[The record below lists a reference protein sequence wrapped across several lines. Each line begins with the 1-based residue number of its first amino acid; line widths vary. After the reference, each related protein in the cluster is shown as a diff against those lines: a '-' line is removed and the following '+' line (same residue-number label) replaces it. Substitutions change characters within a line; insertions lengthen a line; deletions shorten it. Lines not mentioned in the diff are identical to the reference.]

1 MTTNSKSRPP
11 LASRLRASLDSRR
24 FKQDHQKSVD
34 PRIRD
39 AESLRPIIEETL
51 KGQQFQDAIAAN
63 LADLIKPSIKD
74 ALDTIQPVVEAVYA
88 HEMLLRKT
96 NSSVENLLARLET
109 EIRGRNSKKSV
120 VEFDNEDYDG
130 RHTIRKGA
138 IYPSVRRRNSTSN
151 SNSKA
156 QNPHNDDVLT
166 LMELSENLKK
176 QSLKIDYVFQDIRP
190 IKDCV
195 IGLKKSVDRNNNGMA
210 TVQAQLDQVK
220 KEIFLITSELK
231 SEKEQVKYDLV
242 IQENISELQGICPEI
257 LNLAR
262 VSHEKHKFNSASL
275 DEIKAKGFERIDYT
289 KTLKELESN
298 LRILKDS
305 IDNRLVNPIT
315 SDEVKNKSTS
325 ITNDGNADLFISKLN
340 EIQEQLIMNKNA
352 LHEIISSFPI
362 QETVLIDQQGMEGK
376 NQSPKDMVSKQNIP
390 ATKKYAD
397 LHLTDKISLKDKFPD
412 QNSRSMTNQRNPTP
426 GIEHNSLLQQPNLIT
441 DILKIHTE
449 TLNDII
455 SKNSSQIA
463 ALQDHTEILS
473 EVQKDAKQS
482 VVSVKNVLEHLD
494 SFESNVTQ
502 ALSTGNAERNKNAK
516 ILSELN
522 GKKDLTEAFQDFC
535 KKQSI
540 DIVEIKKNCNNTDN
554 TIREIK
560 RLHQSYIDQFA
571 EFKEDNVSQIG
582 VIEELKKIN
591 QTHTD
596 YLTDLKEKN
605 ESQVELL
612 GELRGLHQTH
622 ANVITEIKEKSG
634 SHIEVLGELRG
645 LHQSHTENFSKIEEK
660 SESQVELLGELREL
674 HQTYAKDL
682 AEIKG
687 EEWTHA
693 NDLSEIKEKS
703 GSQVE
708 LLGELRELHQTY
720 ANDLAEIKEKSGS
733 HAE

>member
-51 KGQQFQDAIAAN
+51 KGQQFQDTIAAN

-120 VEFDNEDYDG
+120 VDFGNEDYDG
-130 RHTIRKGA
+130 RHTTRKGA

-156 QNPHNDDVLT
+156 QNPPNDDVST

-195 IGLKKSVDRNNNGMA
+195 NGLKKSVERNNNGMA

-220 KEIFLITSELK
+220 KEIFLITSEMK
-231 SEKEQVKYDLV
+231 SKKEQVKYDLV
-242 IQENISELQGICPEI
+242 IQENISELNGICPEI
-257 LNLAR
+257 LNLVR
-262 VSHEKHKFNSASL
+262 VSHEKHKINSASL
-275 DEIKAKGFERIDYT
+275 DEIKAKGFERIDYD

-298 LRILKDS
+298 LRVLKDS

-315 SDEVKNKSTS
+315 SDEVKNKSTG
-325 ITNDGNADLFISKLN
+325 ITNDGNADLLISKLN

-352 LHEIISSFPI
+352 LHEIISSVPI
-362 QETVLIDQQGMEGK
+362 QETVLIDQQGMEEK
-376 NQSPKDMVSKQNIP
+376 NQSPKDMASKQNNP
-390 ATKKYAD
+390 TSKKYAD
-397 LHLTDKISLKDKFPD
+397 LHSTDKISLKDKFPD
-412 QNSRSMTNQRNPTP
+412 QHSSSMTNQRTPAP
-426 GIEHNSLLQQPNLIT
+426 GIEHNSLLQQPNIIT

-463 ALQDHTEILS
+463 ALQDHAEILS
-473 EVQKDAKQS
+473 DVQKDAKQS

-494 SFESNVTQ
+494 SFESNITQ
-502 ALSTGNAERNKNAK
+502 ALSIGNTERSKNAK
-516 ILSELN
+516 LLSELH
-522 GKKDLTEAFQDFC
+522 GKRDLTEAFQDFC

-540 DIVEIKKNCNNTDN
+540 DMVEIKKNCNNTEN
-554 TIREIK
+554 TIKEMRG
-560 RLHQSYIDQFA
+560 LHQSYMDQFA
-571 EFKEDNVSQIG
+571 DFKENNVSQIG

-591 QTHTD
+591 LSHTD
-596 YLTDLKEKN
+596 YLSDLKEKN
-605 ESQVELL
+605 GSQVETL
-612 GELRGLHQTH
+612 GELRRLHMKHINDLAEIKEKSWSQAEVLGNLREIHQTH
-622 ANVITEIKEKSG
+622 ANNLTEIKEKSG
-634 SHIEVLGELRG
+634 STAEVLGELRG
-645 LHQSHTENFSKIEEK
+645 LYQSHTE
-660 SESQVELLGELREL
+660 
-674 HQTYAKDL
+674 H
-682 AEIKG
+682 
-687 EEWTHA
+687 
-693 NDLSEIKEKS
+693 LSEIKEKS
-703 GSQVE
+703 GS
-708 LLGELRELHQTY
+708 T
-720 ANDLAEIKEKSGS
+720 EK
-733 HAE
+733 

>member
-51 KGQQFQDAIAAN
+51 KGQQFQDAISAN

-96 NSSVENLLARLET
+96 NSSVENFLARLET
-109 EIRGRNSKKSV
+109 EIKGRNSKKSV
-120 VEFDNEDYDG
+120 SEFDNEDYDG

-156 QNPHNDDVLT
+156 LNPHNDDVST

-195 IGLKKSVDRNNNGMA
+195 IGLKKSVERNNNGMA
-210 TVQAQLDQVK
+210 TVQAQLDQMK
-220 KEIFLITSELK
+220 KEIFLITSEMK
-231 SEKEQVKYDLV
+231 SEREQVKDVELGKIQSNIKV
-242 IQENISELQGICPEI
+242 IQENISELKGICPEI
-257 LNLAR
+257 LNLVR

-275 DEIKAKGFERIDYT
+275 DEIKAKGFEGTDYT

-298 LRILKDS
+298 LRILKES

-315 SDEVKNKSTS
+315 SDEVKNKSPS
-325 ITNDGNADLFISKLN
+325 ITNDGDADLFISTLN

-362 QETVLIDQQGMEGK
+362 QETVLIDQQGVEEK
-376 NQSPKDMVSKQNIP
+376 NRSSEDMITKQNIP

-397 LHLTDKISLKDKFPD
+397 LHSTDENSLQDKFSD
-412 QNSRSMTNQRNPTP
+412 QDSRSMTNRKTPTSE
-426 GIEHNSLLQQPNLIT
+426 IEQNSLPQQLNLLT

-449 TLNDII
+449 TLNEII
-455 SKNSSQIA
+455 SKNCFQIA
-463 ALQDHTEILS
+463 ALQGHTEILS

-482 VVSVKNVLEHLD
+482 VVSVSNVLEHLN

-502 ALSTGNAERNKNAK
+502 ALSAGDTERSKNAK
-516 ILSELN
+516 ILSEIN
-522 GKKDLTEAFQDFC
+522 GKKDLAEDFQNFQ

-540 DIVEIKKNCNNTDN
+540 DIVEIKKNCNNTEN
-554 TIREIK
+554 TINELRE
-560 RLHQSYIDQFA
+560 LHQSYIDQFA
-571 EFKEDNVSQIG
+571 EFKEDNRSQKGEI
-582 VIEELKKIN
+582 IELKGIN
-591 QTHTD
+591 QSHTE
-596 YLTDLKEKN
+596 YLTDLKQKCGSHPEVL
-605 ESQVELL
+605 EELRGMHQSQIKHLTEIKEEGGSHVEIL
-612 GELRGLHQTH
+612 GELRELHKTH
-622 ANVITEIKEKSG
+622 VNNLTEIK
-634 SHIEVLGELRG
+634 
-645 LHQSHTENFSKIEEK
+645 EK
-660 SESQVELLGELREL
+660 SESQVEILGELRVL
-674 HQTYAKDL
+674 HK
-682 AEIKG
+682 
-687 EEWTHA
+687 THA
-693 NDLSEIKEKS
+693 NNLTEIKDKS
-703 GSQVE
+703 GSHAEVLKILE
-708 LLGELRELHQTY
+708 GLHQSQIEH
-720 ANDLAEIKEKSGS
+720 LAEIKEKSGS